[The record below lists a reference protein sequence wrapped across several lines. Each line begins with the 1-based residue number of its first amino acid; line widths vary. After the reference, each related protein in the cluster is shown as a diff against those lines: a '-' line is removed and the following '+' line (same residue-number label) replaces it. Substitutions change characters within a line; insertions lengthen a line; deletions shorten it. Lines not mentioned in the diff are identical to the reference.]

1 LAQGKESFVYTL
13 YISPMSTLRPVVSVY
28 DAASGAKT
36 KDQAQMPAV
45 FSAPLRPDIIRFV
58 HTNVAKN
65 RRQAQGVKFEAGYDT
80 AAISWGTGRAVA
92 RIPRVPGGG
101 THRSGQG
108 AFGNMCRGGG
118 MFAPLKTWRKWH
130 RKVNTTQKRHAVASA
145 VAATGLPSLV
155 MARGHRIDE
164 VPELPLV
171 VKSDVES
178 FAKTKQAI
186 KLLTDVGIKEELDH
200 VTNSKKLRR
209 GKGKLRNRRYTQRR
223 GPLVVYDQDSGITKA
238 FRNIPGVDLA
248 NVERLNLLQLAPGG
262 TFGRLVIY
270 TEGAFKKLNKVFGTY
285 KGASEQKK
293 GYRLPRPLLKNADLS
308 RLINSE
314 EVQSVVR
321 PALEGA
327 TKYSQKKNALTN
339 KSVRARL
346 LPGINVKKKYIKRAE
361 TKGTKENDRVLKK
374 QKERKEAAKKRR
386 PASKAFYNKM
396 VEAYNVA
403 PKEEADQEGAAEE
416 E

>member
-1 LAQGKESFVYTL
+1 
-13 YISPMSTLRPVVSVY
+13 MSTLRPVVSLY
-28 DAASGAKT
+28 DAAAGAKT
-36 KDQAQMPAV
+36 KEQAKMPAV
-45 FSAPLRPDIIRFV
+45 FQAPLRPDLIRFI
-58 HTNVAKN
+58 HTNMAKN

-130 RKVNTTQKRHAVASA
+130 RKCNTTQKRHAVASA
-145 VAATGLPSLV
+145 LAASGLPALV
-155 MARGHRIDE
+155 MARGHKINE

-171 VKSDVES
+171 IKNDVEK
-178 FAKTKQAI
+178 FEKTKQAL
-186 KLLTDVGIKEELDH
+186 KLCNDLGLKEELDH
-200 VTNSKKLRR
+200 VIKSKKLRR

-223 GPLVVYDQDSGITKA
+223 GPLVVFDQDSGLTKA
-238 FRNIPGVDLA
+238 FRNIPGVDLC

-262 TFGRLVIY
+262 TFGRLVMY

-321 PALEGA
+321 PALEGPA
-327 TKYSQKKNALTN
+327 KYSQKKNGLKNRAVL
-339 KSVRARL
+339 ARL
-346 LPGINVKKKYIKRAE
+346 LPGINTKKKMIKLRE
-361 TKGTKENDRVLKK
+361 TKGTKENDRVIKK
-374 QKERKEAAKKRR
+374 QKERKEAARKRR

-396 VEAYNVA
+396 VAAYDVK
-403 PKEEADQEGAAEE
+403 PKEDDASEEADEE
-416 E
+416 

>member
-1 LAQGKESFVYTL
+1 
-13 YISPMSTLRPVVSVY
+13 MSTLRPVVSLY
-28 DAASGAKT
+28 DAAAGAKT
-36 KDQAQMPAV
+36 KEQAKMPAV
-45 FSAPLRPDIIRFV
+45 FQAPLRPDLIRFI
-58 HTNVAKN
+58 HTNMAKN

-130 RKVNTTQKRHAVASA
+130 RKCNTTQKRHAVASA
-145 VAATGLPSLV
+145 VAASGLPALV
-155 MARGHRIDE
+155 MARGHKIHD

-171 VKSDVES
+171 IKNEVEK
-178 FAKTKQAI
+178 FEKTKQAL
-186 KLLTDVGIKEELDH
+186 KLCNDLGLKEELTS
-200 VTNSKKLRR
+200 VIKSKKLRR

-223 GPLVVYDQDSGITKA
+223 GPLVVYDQDSGLTKA
-238 FRNIPGVDLA
+238 FRNIPGVDLCS
-248 NVERLNLLQLAPGG
+248 VERLNLLQLAPGG
-262 TFGRLVIY
+262 TFGRLVMY

-285 KGASEQKK
+285 KGSSEQKK

-321 PALEGA
+321 PALEGPA
-327 TKYSQKKNALTN
+327 KYSQKKNGLKNRAVL
-339 KSVRARL
+339 ARL
-346 LPGINVKKKYIKRAE
+346 LPGINTKKKMIKLRE
-361 TKGTKENDRVLKK
+361 TKGTKENDRVIKK
-374 QKERKEAAKKRR
+374 QKERKEAARKRR

-396 VEAYNVA
+396 VAAYDVK
-403 PKEEADQEGAAEE
+403 PKEEDAEEAEE
-416 E
+416 EE

>member
-1 LAQGKESFVYTL
+1 
-13 YISPMSTLRPVVSVY
+13 MSTLRPVVGLY
-28 DAASGAKT
+28 DAAAGAKT
-36 KDQAQMPAV
+36 KEQAKMPAV
-45 FSAPLRPDIIRFV
+45 FQAPLRPDLIRFI
-58 HTNVAKN
+58 HTNMAKN

-130 RKVNTTQKRHAVASA
+130 RKCNTTQKRHAVASA
-145 VAATGLPSLV
+145 VAATGLPALV
-155 MARGHRIDE
+155 MARGHKIHE

-171 VKSDVES
+171 IKNEVEK
-178 FAKTKQAI
+178 FEKTKQAI
-186 KLLTDVGIKEELDH
+186 KLCNDLGLKEELDH
-200 VTNSKKLRR
+200 VIKSKKLRR

-223 GPLVVYDQDSGITKA
+223 GPLVVYDQDSGLTKA
-238 FRNIPGVDLA
+238 FRNIPGVDIC

-262 TFGRLVIY
+262 TFGRLVMY

-285 KGASEQKK
+285 KGSSEQKK

-321 PALEGA
+321 PALEGP
-327 TKYSQKKNALTN
+327 TKYSQKKNGLKNRAVL
-339 KSVRARL
+339 ARL
-346 LPGINVKKKYIKRAE
+346 LPGINTKKKMIKLRE
-361 TKGTKENDRVLKK
+361 TKGTKENDRVIKK
-374 QKERKEAAKKRR
+374 QKERKEAARKRR

-396 VEAYNVA
+396 VAAYDVK
-403 PKEEADQEGAAEE
+403 PKEEDAEEAEE